1 MGKKRLL
8 VFVQHYLIVLCNI
21 WQQHHCRVIYDCGAG
36 CILWIKIWRSGLN
49 YLPYHIS
56 EPTVRTEATVVL
68 FLPVILYDS
77 SPTISDPVS
86 ILIYSRDS
94 LAFLSER
101 GEELKKK
108 TLQMLTN
115 TESCKVMQ
123 KLSFESQSVRMWSEL
138 YHLIHTDR
146 LFPQLL
152 NQFVLSVMYKQQWI
166 KYDILKWL
174 STH

>member
-1 MGKKRLL
+1 M
-8 VFVQHYLIVLCNI
+8 
-21 WQQHHCRVIYDCGAG
+21 
-36 CILWIKIWRSGLN
+36 N

-108 TLQMLTN
+108 N
-115 TESCKVMQ
+115 TANV
-123 KLSFESQSVRMWSEL
+123 
-138 YHLIHTDR
+138 D
-146 LFPQLL
+146 
-152 NQFVLSVMYKQQWI
+152 
-166 KYDILKWL
+166 KY
-174 STH
+174 